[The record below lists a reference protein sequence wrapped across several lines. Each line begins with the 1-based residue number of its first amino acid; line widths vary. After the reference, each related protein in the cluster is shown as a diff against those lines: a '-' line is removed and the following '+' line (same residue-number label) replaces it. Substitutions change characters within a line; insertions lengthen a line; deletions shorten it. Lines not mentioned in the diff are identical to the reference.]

1 MSFRPLKYIK
11 NFQYFYEG
19 NKNQKTSV
27 CVIHLKLLQNRIS
40 SVFSRNSS
48 SMSVVIKAF
57 NYFTINIRRLRF
69 RPQIFR
75 NLIEKKPREW
85 KDCFSRKLEYLV
97 VSSLPNLPRYASI
110 IGVSCELIDLSKF
123 AKIRE

>member
-75 NLIEKKPREW
+75 NLIEKKTARVEGL
-85 KDCFSRKLEYLV
+85 FQSQ
-97 VSSLPNLPRYASI
+97 
-110 IGVSCELIDLSKF
+110 IGVSRGKFFAQAAALRVNHRSELRTYRSIEIF
-123 AKIRE
+123 QNT